1 MVIIR
6 RNVFESW
13 GKPEHHHCS
22 AELDAARNDMCN
34 RDIKKVGNIVGG
46 QIARRKHLSPKRNF
60 SDITARNVT
69 RKCNAIYRRGED

>member
-46 QIARRKHLSPKRNF
+46 ANRKAEALISQAEFLRHYCKECH
-60 SDITARNVT
+60 T
-69 RKCNAIYRRGED
+69 EM